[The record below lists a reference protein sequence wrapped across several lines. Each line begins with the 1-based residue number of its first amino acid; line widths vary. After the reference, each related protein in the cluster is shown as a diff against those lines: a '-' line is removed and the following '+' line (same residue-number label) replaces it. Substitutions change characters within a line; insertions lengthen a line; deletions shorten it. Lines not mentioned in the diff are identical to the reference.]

1 MRGNHC
7 RGVIWHRAI
16 RSIPARAGEPRNP
29 CSGHVTHTV
38 YPPHCLKSNVTE
50 LRSHKASWQIRPRN
64 ARWLASVVGKT
75 RRNASANLFW
85 AFVMS
90 ALHLIDT
97 RRGSPNCHYVNPST
111 RGSPRMPK
119 ERRARSL
126 TVSAVS
132 LTFKVDTARRQ
143 RMLRTES
150 AQDGRTKIAR
160 AQPRIRDGER
170 TSSTLTD
177 ATSPSPTPS
186 ATRHCRRPICRKQR
200 PDQHQQGRRAFTL
213 LVCCVCPVD
222 RPIYGA
228 GERGAS
234 FTCG

>member
-1 MRGNHC
+1 MLLNFSRTKSPGRSSHE
-7 RGVIWHRAI
+7 I
-16 RSIPARAGEPRNP
+16 RDSW
-29 CSGHVTHTV
+29 
-38 YPPHCLKSNVTE
+38 PPSSE
-50 LRSHKASWQIRPRN
+50 
-64 ARWLASVVGKT
+64 GT
-75 RRNASANLFW
+75 RCNASANPIC
-85 AFVMS
+85 AFLMP
-90 ALHLIDT
+90 AIRLIDT
-97 RRGSPNCHYVNPST
+97 RCDSHKSDYVNPPT
-111 RGSPRMPK
+111 RGFSKMPK

-126 TVSAVS
+126 TASAVS
-132 LTFKVDTARRQ
+132 LTFRVDTAHQQ
-143 RMLRTES
+143 RMLRTKS

-213 LVCCVCPVD
+213 LVCCSSPVD
-222 RPIYGA
+222 RPICGA
-228 GERGAS
+228 GERDAS

>member
-1 MRGNHC
+1 MGSPPVQWLGEHDRWDVGICFCAFHLGFGSVLPVATTILAGRDGQASRPPASSCAGHRLC
-7 RGVIWHRAI
+7 RYTVRVN
-16 RSIPARAGEPRNP
+16 SIDTP
-29 CSGHVTHTV
+29 SD
-38 YPPHCLKSNVTE
+38 
-50 LRSHKASWQIRPRN
+50 SHK
-64 ARWLASVVGKT
+64 G
-75 RRNASANLFW
+75 
-85 AFVMS
+85 
-90 ALHLIDT
+90 
-97 RRGSPNCHYVNPST
+97 HYVNPST

-150 AQDGRTKIAR
+150 SQDGRTKIAR

-170 TSSTLTD
+170 TSSTLTA

-213 LVCCVCPVD
+213 LVCCVCPAD
-222 RPIYGA
+222 RPICGA

>member
-1 MRGNHC
+1 
-7 RGVIWHRAI
+7 
-16 RSIPARAGEPRNP
+16 
-29 CSGHVTHTV
+29 
-38 YPPHCLKSNVTE
+38 
-50 LRSHKASWQIRPRN
+50 
-64 ARWLASVVGKT
+64 
-75 RRNASANLFW
+75 
-85 AFVMS
+85 
-90 ALHLIDT
+90 
-97 RRGSPNCHYVNPST
+97 
-111 RGSPRMPK
+111 MPK

-186 ATRHCRRPICRKQR
+186 ATRHCRRPICRKQP

-213 LVCCVCPVD
+213 LVCCSSPVSANLRGGGEAD
-222 RPIYGA
+222 RGRYGPGCSLGRRTAIRHLGCETTRCRRPAMRLPSECYQMQKTIETHFTSPLPATIAGRGSVGLRRHPRRAGLPERVLRSQLVWVSQRAPAVPTPAVGPPI
-228 GERGAS
+228 
-234 FTCG
+234 